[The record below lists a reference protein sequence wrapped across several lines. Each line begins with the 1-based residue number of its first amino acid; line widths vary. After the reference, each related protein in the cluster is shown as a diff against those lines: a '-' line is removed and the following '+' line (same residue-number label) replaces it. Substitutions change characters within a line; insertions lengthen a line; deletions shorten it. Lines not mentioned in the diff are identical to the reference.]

1 MDEKMIRKPE
11 EYKGYKTV
19 TDPEKFSIPWQPFYA
34 SGVSKT
40 AALQSRFTHHLG
52 LKYGDHPSQIL
63 DLYLPSEVSSSTT
76 TIIFLHGGAFR
87 EGHPGQYGYIGEP
100 YLAAGAAYISA
111 SYRMAPDA
119 FYPDQVED
127 VAVLVRWLYTQLAAH
142 GLNRHRLIFMGHSSG
157 ALMLALAAVRADW
170 QERTGVPVD
179 IIDTIVIAGANFDHL
194 EDSPT
199 NLVRDASRRE
209 EGTVVCNI
217 QRVPRRVVIVF
228 ATDERNTG
236 DGRRFARSGKQLGA
250 RLADKG
256 AEVSIVELDTDHQ
269 GTCKSLC
276 DPYGPVVRALL
287 ATI

>member
-1 MDEKMIRKPE
+1 MTRNPE

-19 TDPEKFSIPWQPFYA
+19 TDPEKFQIAWLPFYK
-34 SGVSKT
+34 SGVSRT
-40 AALQSRFTHHLG
+40 NALQACFAHIVG
-52 LKYGDHPSQIL
+52 LRYGDHSSQIL
-63 DLYLPSEVSSSTT
+63 DLYLPPEISSSTST
-76 TIIFLHGGAFR
+76 VIFLHGGAFR
-87 EGHPGQYGYIGEP
+87 EGHPGQYGFIGEP
-100 YLAAGAAYISA
+100 YLTAGAAYISA

-127 VAVLVRWLYTQLAAH
+127 VAVLVRWLYTQLANY
-142 GLNRHRLIFMGHSSG
+142 GLNRDRVIFIGHSSG

-170 QERTGVPVD
+170 QEKTGVPMD
-179 IIDTIVIAGANFDHL
+179 IIDTIVIAGANYDHV
-194 EDSPT
+194 EESPT

-236 DGRRFARSGKQLGA
+236 DGLRFARSGKRLGA
-250 RLADKG
+250 RLADEG

-269 GTCKSLC
+269 GTCISLC
-276 DPYGPVVRALL
+276 DTNGPIVQALL
-287 ATI
+287 TMI